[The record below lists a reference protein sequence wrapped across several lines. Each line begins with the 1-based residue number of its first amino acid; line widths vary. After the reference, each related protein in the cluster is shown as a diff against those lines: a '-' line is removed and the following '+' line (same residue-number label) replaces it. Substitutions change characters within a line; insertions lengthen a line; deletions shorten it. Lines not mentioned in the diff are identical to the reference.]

1 MSTPQ
6 RRLDDAV
13 SIRLATSLIAT
24 SRNQSY
30 LMVIDV
36 RRGGGGQG
44 LPQLCQ

>member
-1 MSTPQ
+1 MSAPQ
-6 RRLDDAV
+6 HRLDDAV

-24 SRNQSY
+24 GRNQSY